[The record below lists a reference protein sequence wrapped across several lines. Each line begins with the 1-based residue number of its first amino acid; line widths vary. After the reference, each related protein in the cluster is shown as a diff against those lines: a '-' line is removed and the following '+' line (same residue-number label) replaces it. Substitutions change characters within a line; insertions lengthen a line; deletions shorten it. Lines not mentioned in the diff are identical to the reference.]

1 MSTVA
6 DNPVVV
12 PELEE
17 EKKPTTSEPRA
28 SAVFSA
34 AGRPATKSS
43 GSALADSNGTRSIP
57 EKCARRAS
65 TSGNRPSAFRAPGG
79 RPIRIGTSHDQ
90 ISSGSVCPR
99 TNPQGTGH
107 FGTVSELRPIL
118 TLHDRHRLRW
128 IRSAAI
134 RPKKDNEDEDMAVI
148 ANTGKQA
155 DLESGLEKT
164 TVQKPPHI
172 SPRDFTHWLAAK
184 SRIDDA
190 SLQSLF
196 KR

>member
-1 MSTVA
+1 VSTVA

-34 AGRPATKSS
+34 AGRPPF
-43 GSALADSNGTRSIP
+43 GLV
-57 EKCARRAS
+57 RAMIK
-65 TSGNRPSAFRAPGG
+65 FRVVP
-79 RPIRIGTSHDQ
+79 
-90 ISSGSVCPR
+90 VCPR

>member
-1 MSTVA
+1 MVLHLRIRMEHVRYRRNVPGVPPRVEIDPVPFVRLVVA
-6 DNPVVV
+6 PFGLVRAMIKFRVV
-12 PELEE
+12 P
-17 EKKPTTSEPRA
+17 
-28 SAVFSA
+28 
-34 AGRPATKSS
+34 
-43 GSALADSNGTRSIP
+43 
-57 EKCARRAS
+57 
-65 TSGNRPSAFRAPGG
+65 
-79 RPIRIGTSHDQ
+79 
-90 ISSGSVCPR
+90 VCPR